1 MIENLSL
8 SILTLVI
15 QAAIAIAG
23 FVGAF
28 MINRLIKA
36 IDGLKAADA
45 AIEQKLLDHREDML
59 KNYVRHEHLEPMKKD
74 IIGRIDR
81 FETSVIRSV
90 SEMEHRTN
98 ERMKELRSG
107 T

>member
-1 MIENLSL
+1 MTESLSL
-8 SILTLVI
+8 SILTLII

-59 KNYVRHEHLEPMKKD
+59 KNYVRQEHLEPMKKD
-74 IIGRIDR
+74 IIGRVDR
-81 FETSVIRSV
+81 FETSVIRGL
-90 SEMEHRTN
+90 SELEHRTN
-98 ERMKELRSG
+98 ERMRELRSG